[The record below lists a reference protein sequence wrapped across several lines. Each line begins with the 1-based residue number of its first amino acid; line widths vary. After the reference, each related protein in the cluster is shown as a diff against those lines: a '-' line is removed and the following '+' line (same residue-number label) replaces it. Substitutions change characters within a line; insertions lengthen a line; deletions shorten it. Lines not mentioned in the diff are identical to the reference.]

1 MVVVT
6 LYPVSL
12 YQQDSSETTVL
23 QLNSEAPSNLLPFI
37 WIQFQPAVVCGP
49 SLLIASFIN
58 ELPFP
63 HLFSAQHDPQIDPR
77 TFPVHLAPFK
87 SVSNCPESLRQN
99 SIPSTPLVLRQRRAG
114 GWDMPELEPRSC
126 NTRKWVLVRTILGG
140 EGGALK
146 SFFLPHFCCQED
158 RAERE
163 RQRERQWSG
172 TVVENMEGGGWQIC
186 TNAPVILFPSGH
198 SKNLKSIRIS
208 IIESQTSCKGR
219 ISDTWLVKLTQE
231 KLYLWYSC
239 ARYTRSWYYSQML
252 FWYSYD
258 FLFASHSTSCPPC
271 SLRHWLIVIILS
283 LVSDQ
288 CSPPDSGQVCCLRCV
303 S

>member
-140 EGGALK
+140 ALWSLFFTSLLLSGGQ
-146 SFFLPHFCCQED
+146 S
-158 RAERE
+158 RERE
-163 RQRERQWSG
+163 TERE
-172 TVVENMEGGGWQIC
+172 TVVWYCCREYGGRGMANMHKC
-186 TNAPVILFPSGH
+186 S
-198 SKNLKSIRIS
+198 
-208 IIESQTSCKGR
+208 
-219 ISDTWLVKLTQE
+219 SD
-231 KLYLWYSC
+231 
-239 ARYTRSWYYSQML
+239 
-252 FWYSYD
+252 
-258 FLFASHSTSCPPC
+258 
-271 SLRHWLIVIILS
+271 
-283 LVSDQ
+283 LVS
-288 CSPPDSGQVCCLRCV
+288 
-303 S
+303 